1 MRIIVSGGGTGGHLF
16 PCLAVSK
23 RLIQEGHEVLFVGST
38 AGIESKKRELL
49 PSPSVFIDSKGV
61 RGKGVKSLLNGSSLL
76 KSIWQAFSVISSFKP
91 DRVVLFGGYV
101 SFPLGVAATVKGV
114 PLILQEQN
122 SIPGKTNLLL
132 SRFAKKV
139 LVGYRGAT
147 GFFNGKAVFTGNPIR
162 EEILKAVKN
171 RKSLKKEVL
180 RTLSLSE
187 KKKTLL
193 IIGGSQGAL
202 WINETMKKVAPEL
215 SSVREKLQVVH
226 VAGEGKSKGLEE
238 TYKKAGI
245 ECRVFDFY
253 PKIWE
258 LYVVADA
265 AISRA
270 GALAI
275 SEISLFGIPTLFI
288 PFPYAVD
295 DHQFLNAKELQKAG
309 GCILKRQEELTPK
322 EIFRILNSLLF
333 DIIKAK
339 RISESMKKF
348 AVPDSTEKVV
358 REIINE

>member
-23 RLIQEGHEVLFVGST
+23 RLIEEGHEVLFVGST
-38 AGIESKKRELL
+38 AGIESRKRELL

-61 RGKGVKSLLNGSSLL
+61 RGKGVKSLLNGFSLL

-147 GFFNGKAVFTGNPIR
+147 GFFNGKAVFTGNPVR
-162 EEILKAVKN
+162 GEILEAVKN
-171 RKSLKKEVL
+171 KESLRKKVL
-180 RTLSLSE
+180 RALSLSE

-193 IIGGSQGAL
+193 VVGGSQGAL

-215 SSVREKLQVVH
+215 TDLREKLQIIH
-226 VAGEGKSKGLEE
+226 VTGEGKSPEMEDIYRKE
-238 TYKKAGI
+238 GI
-245 ECRVFDFY
+245 EARVFTFY

-258 LYVVADA
+258 LYSVADA
-265 AISRA
+265 AVSRA

-275 SEISLFGIPTLFI
+275 SEILLFGIPTLFI

-295 DHQFLNAKELQKAG
+295 DHQFYNAKELYEAG
-309 GCILKRQEELTPK
+309 ACILKRQEELTPK
-322 EIFRILNSLLF
+322 EVATTVKLLLF
-333 DIIKAK
+333 DIMAGEISKNMK
-339 RISESMKKF
+339 RLAIF
-348 AVPDSTEKVV
+348 DSTERVV
-358 REIINE
+358 REIING